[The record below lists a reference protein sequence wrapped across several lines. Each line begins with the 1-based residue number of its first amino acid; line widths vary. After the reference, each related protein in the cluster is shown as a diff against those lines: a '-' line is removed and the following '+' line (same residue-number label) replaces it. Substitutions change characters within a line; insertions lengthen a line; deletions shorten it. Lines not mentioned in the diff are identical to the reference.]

1 MQCKN
6 LGCNEIQ
13 FEQKEMRLWW
23 NEIQSDGM
31 TAHSMGLNDPNA
43 EHHAVHA
50 NKRRWYVSNPE
61 RLGS

>member
-1 MQCKN
+1 MKYSLNRKKCDS
-6 LGCNEIQ
+6 GEI
-13 FEQKEMRLWW
+13 KY
-23 NEIQSDGM
+23 ISDGM
-31 TAHSMGLNDPNA
+31 TAHYIGLNDPNA